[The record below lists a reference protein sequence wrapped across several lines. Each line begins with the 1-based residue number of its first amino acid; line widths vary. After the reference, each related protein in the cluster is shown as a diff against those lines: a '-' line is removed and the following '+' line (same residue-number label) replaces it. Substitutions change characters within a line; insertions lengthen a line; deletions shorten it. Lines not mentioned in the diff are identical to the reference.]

1 VKIYFLGQTGNSVAP
16 GIRIISARL
25 AIVIIV
31 VVRVG
36 RCCPDGGASDDC
48 RGAHTWAVIAPI
60 IISAASRYGTAAIRY
75 AAATRYG
82 TAAIC
87 YAAPS
92 PYSTA
97 TNRYGAAA
105 HCASR
110 EGFSCNTREA

>member
-16 GIRIISARL
+16 GIRIISAWL
-25 AIVIIV
+25 AIVIIIV
-31 VVRVG
+31 IWIG
-36 RCCPDGGASDDC
+36 GCGPDCGASDDC

-60 IISAASRYGTAAIRY
+60 IIPAASRYGTATIRY

-82 TAAIC
+82 TTAIC

-92 PYSTA
+92 PYSAA

-105 HCASR
+105 RCASR